1 MSMSQVWQAHF
12 KFPEVRFDAKTALD
26 ISGCKLTLA
35 PVDAH
40 SSEGSLLFTVQ
51 ADTIDAERAKATAQE
66 WIYRN
71 LVDPC
76 LVFPGI
82 KLRPEVSTPILVNE
96 SELEMLPRTG
106 HVGMGIGI
114 CICLPLATTEVE
126 KPLALR
132 KKLDLHPQKRSLER
146 SLRWFKKAND
156 SDDDVDMFVTLWVA
170 FNSFYSIFADKKG
183 DKTAIN
189 TLLNSHPDAD
199 RIKEIIATHRTIIEA
214 LASKKLTDWHE
225 TTDYSE
231 QLRASLGGQ
240 DVRSTLQKV
249 GLCLWV
255 VRNEVF
261 HGGTTPN
268 QDLGFLRGC
277 SELLKRIYRECFC
290 SYLDLK

>member
-1 MSMSQVWQAHF
+1 MSQVWQAHF

-40 SSEGSLLFTVQ
+40 SSEGSLLFTMQ

-82 KLRPEVSTPILVNE
+82 NLRPEVSTPILVNE
-96 SELEMLPRTG
+96 SELKALPRTF
-106 HVGMGIGI
+106 HEAMGIGV

-146 SLRWFKKAND
+146 SVRWFRKAND

-199 RIKEIIATHRTIIEA
+199 RIKEIIATHRTVIEA

-231 QLRASLGGQ
+231 QLRASLGGH

-255 VRNEVF
+255 VRNDVF

-268 QDLGFLRGC
+268 QDLGFLRAC